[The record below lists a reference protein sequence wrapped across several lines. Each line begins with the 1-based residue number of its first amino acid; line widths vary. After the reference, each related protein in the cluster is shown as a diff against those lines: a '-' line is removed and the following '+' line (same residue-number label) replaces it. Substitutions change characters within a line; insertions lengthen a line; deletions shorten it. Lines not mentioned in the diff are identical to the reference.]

1 MGFNIQATIGA
12 DGSGFFREMGKV
24 EASAR
29 AHEAK
34 AARWQSE
41 ARDATTERIALEQRL
56 LLLKRGEANLA
67 GRADAAKVDPQAVRR
82 TEQAQSRA
90 EAMLAKE
97 VEAQKKLRDEVT
109 RTAALKVSAEAKVLE
124 ARERVRKAEAY
135 TGAGAGGLLA
145 AAKERSRQAREELVA
160 VNAEAR
166 AARQAANKDAGE
178 RAARLAQLE
187 RRAARLGEAAATAKV
202 GSEQYDRLTAALKR
216 VQQQAS
222 STTDQISRLHR
233 TSATAG
239 AAAAQAMQD
248 AKAIR
253 SGKLKAGVSELG
265 GGLLSGFGGGALGAA
280 GAGIAVAALTHK
292 TIEYG
297 GRLYD
302 LSARLGVSTDALQEL
317 DYAMTLNGAT
327 LEDAT
332 VAMQKL
338 GIARQEALEK
348 GGEKMEAFKALGI
361 SVEQLKTARLEDL
374 FKAVGRSV
382 RDTADVQTVL
392 GDAIEVM
399 GKGSGNVLA
408 AMRSDLDAAGED
420 ARRLG
425 LIIEADVIAKLD
437 ELGDRAATT
446 GKRFVAGFAPVLT
459 FVDYLFNSFMD
470 LGALVG
476 EVFGGLPARLF
487 GALSAGASLKDAAML
502 AFRETQREINQII
515 DRHTERSR
523 DRAPAPRGDAAL
535 GFAGDGTEAAGL
547 RGAAR
552 AVELRERIAKM
563 DRDALPLAERR
574 AAIEREILKKRV
586 ELASLEASEDT
597 GEGGT
602 GEVRA
607 LQLQL
612 EQRELQKQ
620 LDGLK
625 EEKSEKAGRAFES
638 QQNTDSLSKK
648 GLFIGSGPA
657 GVTVAPLTG
666 QQATREFTRMVQT
679 MERLIAV
686 SESGHNRVASAVTR
700 TL

>member
-1 MGFNIQATIGA
+1 
-12 DGSGFFREMGKV
+12 
-24 EASAR
+24 
-29 AHEAK
+29 
-34 AARWQSE
+34 
-41 ARDATTERIALEQRL
+41 
-56 LLLKRGEANLA
+56 
-67 GRADAAKVDPQAVRR
+67 
-82 TEQAQSRA
+82 
-90 EAMLAKE
+90 
-97 VEAQKKLRDEVT
+97 
-109 RTAALKVSAEAKVLE
+109 
-124 ARERVRKAEAY
+124 
-135 TGAGAGGLLA
+135 
-145 AAKERSRQAREELVA
+145 
-160 VNAEAR
+160 
-166 AARQAANKDAGE
+166 
-178 RAARLAQLE
+178 
-187 RRAARLGEAAATAKV
+187 
-202 GSEQYDRLTAALKR
+202 
-216 VQQQAS
+216 
-222 STTDQISRLHR
+222 
-233 TSATAG
+233 
-239 AAAAQAMQD
+239 
-248 AKAIR
+248 
-253 SGKLKAGVSELG
+253 
-265 GGLLSGFGGGALGAA
+265 
-280 GAGIAVAALTHK
+280 
-292 TIEYG
+292 
-297 GRLYD
+297 
-302 LSARLGVSTDALQEL
+302 
-317 DYAMTLNGAT
+317 
-327 LEDAT
+327 
-332 VAMQKL
+332 
-338 GIARQEALEK
+338 
-348 GGEKMEAFKALGI
+348 
-361 SVEQLKTARLEDL
+361 
-374 FKAVGRSV
+374 
-382 RDTADVQTVL
+382 
-392 GDAIEVM
+392 
-399 GKGSGNVLA
+399 
-408 AMRSDLDAAGED
+408 
-420 ARRLG
+420 
-425 LIIEADVIAKLD
+425 
-437 ELGDRAATT
+437 
-446 GKRFVAGFAPVLT
+446 
-459 FVDYLFNSFMD
+459 
-470 LGALVG
+470 
-476 EVFGGLPARLF
+476 
-487 GALSAGASLKDAAML
+487 ML